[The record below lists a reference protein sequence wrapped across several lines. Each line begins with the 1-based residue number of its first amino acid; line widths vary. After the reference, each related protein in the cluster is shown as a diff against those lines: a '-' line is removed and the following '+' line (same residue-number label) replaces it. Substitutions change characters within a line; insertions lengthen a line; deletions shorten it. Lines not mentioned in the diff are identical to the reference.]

1 MGRSK
6 ATPRRLAAAAFS
18 SSTSTHTEFNLA
30 SHHVSAAAALNS
42 SADPAASSP
51 VRTRRLQKKKG
62 SVVAHVVT
70 PPKFTSKK
78 RTIDEVE
85 GDSGD
90 DDDNLTFDEA
100 FLPLKRILDE
110 DDNEGHKTQVVQD
123 GTKRRIALHD
133 EDTGNESVDEQ
144 EELVIHRHQNGF
156 TEIKISHSALQNNA
170 ASCSSEAANVFE
182 LMRVN
187 LQNTALSSE
196 ITGTIALGSMELLN
210 RYSNIAI
217 ESFLLKTT
225 ASTIGLKWIS
235 FYVHLRLA

>member
-1 MGRSK
+1 
-6 ATPRRLAAAAFS
+6 
-18 SSTSTHTEFNLA
+18 
-30 SHHVSAAAALNS
+30 VSAAAALYS

-51 VRTRRLQKKKG
+51 ARTRRLQKKKG
-62 SVVAHVVT
+62 PVVAHVVT

-78 RTIDEVE
+78 RTINEVQ
-85 GDSGD
+85 GDSD
-90 DDDNLTFDEA
+90 DGDNLTFNEA
-100 FLPLKRILDE
+100 SSPLKRILDE